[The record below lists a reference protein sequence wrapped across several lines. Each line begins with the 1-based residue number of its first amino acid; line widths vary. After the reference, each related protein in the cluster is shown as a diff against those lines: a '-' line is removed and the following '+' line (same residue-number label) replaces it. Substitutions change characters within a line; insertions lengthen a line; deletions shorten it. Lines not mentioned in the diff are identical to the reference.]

1 MEVPWS
7 MNRISGAA
15 SYLLSLSISNKIRFL
30 IFIIALGMLFIGFIA
45 GLMLFGMK
53 NSFDSTFNNR
63 TVSISKLQA
72 IKDVH
77 TLNII
82 NTYRDILE
90 RNTNLEDAHEVV
102 ELLKKNLIIRWD
114 EYLTVRKK
122 KEEPSI
128 FEIINDAILHLTS
141 IEIQNTVV
149 IDEDNV
155 NDKISANIKKLE
167 FQLGVIS
174 YLLENDMPDEAKH
187 CIKANL
193 FPVVDS
199 TNIYLEQLINFHMQ
213 KAMFE
218 KEKAD
223 RLFGLAI
230 MIVAGLLALVLVIS
244 ILLANLILGNIKTLH
259 SSLEEKVNEKTK
271 ELTDLNLSLERKID
285 EEIKK
290 SRLKDEMLHQ
300 QTKLASMG
308 EMIANIAHQWRQPLN
323 ALTILIQSF
332 ETKSMANKLTK
343 EFIAKQVEE
352 GLALATSMSDTI
364 ESFRS
369 FLKPNKNK
377 ETFTVSEALNN
388 AGFLV
393 DGLLSASNSSLTLS
407 IENDIQVVGFKNSLI
422 QVIVNVLNNAIDSL
436 SAQEQDKRIIFV
448 KATAKNSFA
457 TIRIIDNGGGIDKDI
472 IGRLF
477 EPYFTTKHQM
487 SGTGIGLY
495 MSKKLIEEH
504 FGGSIEAKNIK
515 LNFDKNKY
523 NCAMFKITIPTSHE
537 VKDFV

>member
-1 MEVPWS
+1 
-7 MNRISGAA
+7 MNSFNKTLT
-15 SYLLSLSISNKIRFL
+15 YFLSLSLGIKTRILVSV
-30 IFIIALGMLFIGFIA
+30 IALGMLFIGFIA

-53 NSFDSTFNNR
+53 SSFDSTFNNR

-77 TLNII
+77 TLNIV

-90 RNTNLEDAHEVV
+90 RNTNTEDSYEIVD
-102 ELLKKNLIIRWD
+102 LLKKTLIFRWD
-114 EYLTVRKK
+114 EYASTRSTK
-122 KEEPSI
+122 SASNI
-128 FEIINDAILHLTS
+128 FESLNDAILSFTA
-141 IEIQNTVV
+141 IEIQNT
-149 IDEDNV
+149 ILINEENI
-155 NDKISANIKKLE
+155 NKKITGNINKLIFE
-167 FQLGVIS
+167 
-174 YLLENDMPDEAKH
+174 LENITRLLKNDREEEAKQN
-187 CIKANL
+187 IRTKL
-193 FPVVDS
+193 FPVIDS

-213 KAMFE
+213 KAMYE

-223 RLFGLAI
+223 RLFNLAVIIVSTLIAMVLAI
-230 MIVAGLLALVLVIS
+230 SM
-244 ILLANLILGNIKTLH
+244 LLANLILENIKNLH
-259 SSLEEKVNEKTK
+259 KSLEEKVQEKTK
-271 ELTDLNLSLERKID
+271 ELTELNLSLEQKIA

-332 ETKSMANKLTK
+332 EIKSMANKLTK
-343 EFIAKQVEE
+343 EFIARQVEE
-352 GLALATSMSDTI
+352 GLALSSSMSDTI

-377 ETFTVSEALNN
+377 ETFTLEEVVNS

-393 DGLLSASNSSLTLS
+393 DGLLNTTHTTVELS
-407 IENDIQVVGFKNSLI
+407 IDKNIAITGFKNSLI
-422 QVIVNVLNNAIDSL
+422 QVIVNILNNAIDSL
-436 SAQEQDKRIIFV
+436 SVSETEKRAILI
-448 KATAKNSFA
+448 KATQKGSHAL
-457 TIRIIDNGGGIDKDI
+457 IRIVDNGGGIDKSI
-472 IGRLF
+472 ISRLF

-504 FGGSIEAKNIK
+504 FNGTITAKNIK
-515 LNFDKNKY
+515 LNKHS
-523 NCAMFKITIPTSHE
+523 CAMFKITIPITQ
-537 VKDFV
+537 

>member
-1 MEVPWS
+1 
-7 MNRISGAA
+7 MNKISTVIN
-15 SYLLSLSISNKIRFL
+15 YLLSLSISIKIRFL
-30 IFIIALGMLFIGFIA
+30 ILIIALGMLFIGFIA

-63 TVSISKLQA
+63 TLSISKLQA

-77 TLNII
+77 TLNIV

-90 RNTNLEDAHEVV
+90 RNTKLEDAHEVV

-114 EYLTVRKK
+114 EYLGSRTK
-122 KEEPSI
+122 KEEPSV
-128 FEIINDAILHLTS
+128 FEGINDAILHLTS
-141 IEIQNTVV
+141 IQVQNTVV
-149 IDEDNV
+149 IDEQKV

-167 FQLGVIS
+167 FQLGVIT
-174 YLLENDMPDEAKH
+174 YLLENDMQGEAKH
-187 CIKANL
+187 CIKTNL
-193 FPVVDS
+193 FPVIDS
-199 TNIYLEQLINFHMQ
+199 MNIYLEQLINFHMQ

-223 RLFGLAI
+223 KLFELAI
-230 MIVAGLLALVLVIS
+230 MIVSGLLGLVLVIS

-271 ELTDLNLSLERKID
+271 ELTELNLSLEQKIE
-285 EEIKK
+285 EEINK
-290 SRLKDEMLHQ
+290 SRLKDEMLHKQ
-300 QTKLASMG
+300 MKLASMG

-352 GLALATSMSDTI
+352 GLVLAANMSDTI

-369 FLKPNKNK
+369 FFKPDKNK
-377 ETFTVSEALNN
+377 ELFTVGDAIHN

-393 DGLLSASNSSLTLS
+393 DGPIGASGSSLVIS
-407 IENDIQVVGFKNSLI
+407 VDKDIHLLGFKNSLV
-422 QVIVNVLNNAIDSL
+422 QVIVNILNNAIDAV
-436 SAQEQDKRIIFV
+436 SALNDGKRIIFI
-448 KATAKNSFA
+448 KASAKGSYA
-457 TIRIIDNGGGIDKDI
+457 TIRIIDNGGGISRDVL
-472 IGRLF
+472 GRLF

-504 FGGSIEAKNIK
+504 FCGTITAKNIK
-515 LNFDKNKY
+515 LNLDKNKY
-523 NCAMFKITIPTSHE
+523 NCAMFKITIPIGDE
-537 VKDFV
+537 VKNFV